1 MNTGAFIGYTAWAAG
16 GFSPIDYN
24 LTLTPKGSA
33 GNFTDQEIASLC
45 VIGTQIGS
53 NETAANITKT
63 TSSSQNSQSQSVL
76 PRPQVALA
84 ASAQNIIECVWVGSI
99 TALTVLALV

>member
-24 LTLTPKGSA
+24 LTLTPNGSA

-45 VIGTQIGS
+45 VIGTRIGF
-53 NETAANITKT
+53 NETATNITKT
-63 TSSSQNSQSQSVL
+63 TSSPQNSQSQSVL
-76 PRPQVALA
+76 PRPQVVLA
-84 ASAQNIIECVWVGSI
+84 AGAQNIIECGWIGSI
-99 TALTVLALV
+99 AALAMIAWV